1 MPPVETEMLSPRE
14 DFVCRLW
21 KLMMEF
27 AVRNCVFCTD
37 GGGFV
42 KDA

>member
-1 MPPVETEMLSPRE
+1 MPPVETEMLSPKE

-27 AVRNCVFCTD
+27 AERNCVCTV